1 MSMQR
6 TFAAGIILL
15 LAIMIAP
22 IAALASPQV
31 TATSP
36 AYGTTVNRPPAS
48 VVFTL
53 DSIVSPL
60 DYYASM
66 NGVAVTTSSGDSVYG
81 TWDTYVLGDTSV
93 ITFTPE
99 FQLPNDTYTFVMSA
113 DPRGNGVTYY
123 LTFTVDTTLIIDTTP
138 PGVIAKPSGGI
149 FNNAQPVTLIATE
162 PASIYYTLDGSA
174 PTTRSA
180 VFREP
185 IVLPASASIRY
196 FAVDLAGNASD
207 VTTSTYVIDTTP
219 PVLAISTLSNGA
231 YTNNETLNIAGTVMD
246 HAGVKELTVNGTAI
260 PVNADGSFSYALLLK
275 NGVNGITVAATDS
288 VDNMAA
294 DTRTV
299 TLDQTAPVLDVTTP
313 ADNSKTG
320 KMLLELSGTVD
331 ETSVVSV
338 KVKDSVQSAAM
349 NGGTF
354 TAPVILESGYNTIEI
369 TAADLAGNRSTAKRT
384 VVFDDQMPSL
394 AVTTPNQDLRT
405 NHRSLTIRGTAH
417 DTLTAVGV
425 TISKDNEVLTL
436 PVIDGTFEQ
445 VVNFT
450 EEKTYGIVVTAT
462 NEVGT
467 STTVQRNVI
476 FDITPPALA
485 IYPVTSPTTQANQ
498 SIYGTREPGATVTVT
513 CPTATAGTVVY
524 PTGTTWQVELF
535 GLAEGANVITA
546 TSADEAGNVVS
557 ASATVVFAPKTTAP
571 TITLTVSPDLIW
583 SPNNKLVPV
592 TISGG
597 VEANGT
603 VITSVAI
610 SVRDEYG
617 KCDYS
622 NLRFGSVVMLDAWR
636 KGTDKNGREYTVTV
650 TVTDRNG
657 QTTTKSASVTVPHKA
672 PPRTSGIR
680 KWRSSDIKTGKLQF

>member
-1 MSMQR
+1 MSKQR
-6 TFAAGIILL
+6 PFAAGIVLL

-36 AYGTTVNRPPAS
+36 AYGTTVNSPPPS

-53 DSIVSPL
+53 DSIISPA
-60 DYYASM
+60 DYYAIA
-66 NGVAVTTSSGDSVYG
+66 NGTAVTTSSGDSVYG
-81 TWDTYVLGDTSV
+81 TWDTYVHGATSI

-99 FQLPNDTYTFVMSA
+99 FKLPNDTYTFFMSA
-113 DPRGNGVTYY
+113 DLRGNGVTCY
-123 LTFTVDTTLIIDTTP
+123 LTFTVDTTLIFDTTP
-138 PGVIAKPSGGI
+138 PGVNANPSGGI
-149 FNNAQPVTLIATE
+149 FNYPQPVTLIVTE
-162 PASIYYTLDGSA
+162 PASIYYTLDGST

-180 VFREP
+180 LFREP

-219 PVLAISTLSNGA
+219 PVLAISTLRNGA
-231 YTNNETLNIAGTVMD
+231 YTNNEILNIAGTVRD
-246 HAGVKELTVNGTAI
+246 DTEVRGITINGTSV
-260 PVNADGSFSYALLLK
+260 PFNGDGSFSHALLLK
-275 NGVNGITVAATDS
+275 PGSNAISVSATD
-288 VDNMAA
+288 AA
-294 DTRTV
+294 GNLVAETRTV
-299 TLDQTAPVLDVTTP
+299 TLDQTAPVLAVSAP

-320 KMLLELSGTVD
+320 TYLLDIKGTLDKTSTVTVRRKDMLQNALMD
-331 ETSVVSV
+331 
-338 KVKDSVQSAAM
+338 
-349 NGGTF
+349 NGTF
-354 TAPVILESGYNTIEI
+354 TATIHLEPGYNTLEI
-369 TAADLAGNRSTAKRT
+369 TATDLAGNQSSLKRT
-384 VVFDDQMPSL
+384 VLYDDQRPSL
-394 AVTTPNQDLRT
+394 AIIEPTQDIRT
-405 NHRSLTIRGTAH
+405 NRNSLIIKGTANDPH
-417 DTLTAVGV
+417 TAVGV
-425 TISKDNEVLTL
+425 SITKDSELFAP

-445 VVNFT
+445 AVTFT
-450 EEKTYGIVVTAT
+450 EEKTYTVTVSAT

-485 IYPVTSPTTQANQ
+485 IYPVTSPTAQSNQ

-524 PTGTTWQVELF
+524 PTATTWQVELF

-557 ASATVVFAPKTTAP
+557 ASATVVFAQETATP
-571 TITLTVSPDLIW
+571 TITLSVSPDQIW
-583 SPNNKLVPV
+583 SPNHKLVPV

-603 VITSVAI
+603 VISSVAI
-610 SVRDEYG
+610 SVRDEYE

-622 NLRFGSVVMLDAWR
+622 NVGFGSVVMLDAWR

-657 QTTTKSASVTVPHKA
+657 QTTTKSASVVVPHKA

-680 KWRSSDIKTGKLQF
+680 KLRSGNIKTGQLQL